1 MRQVVHE
8 SRALPR
14 SYFQGLNFLLNE
26 QPDKAIDSFLEVA
39 KVDSQ
44 TVELH
49 FALGNL
55 FRRRGETERAIRM
68 HQNLIDRPDLDDG
81 VRLHALSELG
91 QDYLK
96 AGLLDRAEEIFNK
109 LIGTPFEDEAKRSL
123 LEIYQAEKEWLK
135 AIELAREL
143 PDVASQQEVAEF
155 YCELAANE
163 IMRSKP
169 DRLVLISNWPCN
181 KIANVCEPV
190 SCRAICCCRKAGRL
204 PAAIEAWQRIEQQ
217 DPAYLALV
225 AQRLLESYR
234 KLERRDEGIALLSVY
249 LERYP
254 SLDLLDV
261 VYQLV
266 LEGEGTEAA
275 YRLVRAELQ
284 RNPTLLGLEKLMSAR
299 LPLVAPDVRPDVE
312 LAKTSSRAIPSDCHV
327 IGAII
332 VASRRASFTGAV
344 RPVAAG
350 KPTRRAVAKNS
361 IKPCRNTSMKITV
374 VGTGYVG
381 LVSGTCLAEVGN
393 DVLCLDVDPA
403 KDPHPRRRR
412 HPDLRAGPAGN
423 GSPQRRRRPSA
434 FHHRHRKS
442 RPARH
447 HPVHR
452 RRYAARRRRLGRPAV
467 RARRCPQHRPPDD
480 RLQGGRRQEYRPG
493 RYRRQGQGGDCR
505 RTGQARGRHPYSVV
519 SNPEFLKEGAA
530 VEDFMRPTASSS
542 APKKSRPST

>member
-1 MRQVVHE
+1 MEIEFWWLLALPLFFGLGWLAARIDIRQVVQE

-14 SYFQGLNFLLNE
+14 SYLSGLNFLLNE

-123 LEIYQAEKEWLK
+123 LEIFQAEKEWLK

-169 DRLVLISNWPCN
+169 
-181 KIANVCEPV
+181 EPA
-190 SCRAICCCRKAGRL
+190 RAYLELAMQQNRKCVRASLLQGDLLLQEGRQE
-204 PAAIEAWQRIEQQ
+204 AAIEAWQRIEQQ
-217 DPAYLALV
+217 DPAYLALI

-299 LPLVAPDVRPDVE
+299 LPVVAPDVRPDVE
-312 LAKTSSRAIPSDCHV
+312 LAKTIIQGYTKRLSRYRCDNCGFKARQFYWRC
-327 IGAII
+327 
-332 VASRRASFTGAV
+332 
-344 RPVAAG
+344 
-350 KPTRRAVAKNS
+350 
-361 IKPCRNTSMKITV
+361 
-374 VGTGYVG
+374 
-381 LVSGTCLAEVGN
+381 
-393 DVLCLDVDPA
+393 PA
-403 KDPHPRRRR
+403 CGGWETYPPRR
-412 HPDLRAGPAGN
+412 
-423 GSPQRRRRPSA
+423 S
-434 FHHRHRKS
+434 
-442 RPARH
+442 
-447 HPVHR
+447 
-452 RRYAARRRRLGRPAV
+452 
-467 RARRCPQHRPPDD
+467 
-480 RLQGGRRQEYRPG
+480 E
-493 RYRRQGQGGDCR
+493 
-505 RTGQARGRHPYSVV
+505 
-519 SNPEFLKEGAA
+519 EFDQTL
-530 VEDFMRPTASSS
+530 
-542 APKKSRPST
+542 